1 MERGFTVFQRADSDV
16 FWVRFSIKGE
26 GQIRKSL
33 GTKDENEAHRKAT
46 KIYHEAVYRHENG
59 MRGMQRS
66 FRIVAEEFIEHMH
79 QLSRIGEKRHDRARR
94 VEPLV
99 RRYFISYFGEKP
111 IDAITDTDVTR
122 YLEWRKAYWTTG
134 PGAKQAHLEYER
146 KGKRVRR
153 PVTDM
158 KRTPSL
164 SSQRGEAVVLRQ
176 LFAQAAKWGYVG
188 RGLIPLVQVPKV
200 PPSPRPSFTSD
211 EIGRLLKL
219 SNERRYDPTVND
231 EVKRD
236 RRVLHNYVD
245 LAITTGMRPTELRNL
260 DWCDV
265 LDYEAGNSKKVKDRD
280 IRFRTRGKGKSRVFI
295 PLEWAIN
302 PIDDLYQLWM
312 QDHGREPAATDPVFA
327 NRAGKRITSLNRS
340 LTALLEAADLRT
352 DHLGKKRDS
361 YSFRHFYISEQLR
374 AGVDVF
380 ILARNTGTSPDMIDK
395 FYGQVRVEQ
404 FKDALRP
411 SWG

>member
-1 MERGFTVFQRADSDV
+1 MEQDFTVFQRADSEV

-33 GTKDENEAHRKAT
+33 GTKNENEAHRKAT
-46 KIYHEAVYRHENG
+46 KLYHEAVYRHENG
-59 MRGMQRS
+59 MRGLQRS
-66 FRIVAEEFIEHMH
+66 FRVVAEEFIEHIH
-79 QLSRIGEKRHDRARR
+79 QLSRIGEKRHDRGSR

-111 IDAITDTDVTR
+111 IDAITDADITR

-134 PGAKQAHLEYER
+134 PGAKQDHLEYER

-200 PPSPRPSFTSD
+200 PPSPRPSFTID
-211 EIGRLLKL
+211 EIDTLLKL
-219 SNERRYDPTVND
+219 SNERRYDPRVND

-260 DWCDV
+260 DWGDV
-265 LDYEAGNSKKVKDRD
+265 LDYEAGKSKKVRDRD

-302 PIDDLYQLWM
+302 PIDDLYRLWK
-312 QDHGREPAATDPVFA
+312 QDHGREPAPTDPVFA
-327 NRAGKRITSLNRS
+327 NRAGKRITSMNKS

>member
-1 MERGFTVFQRADSDV
+1 
-16 FWVRFSIKGE
+16 
-26 GQIRKSL
+26 
-33 GTKDENEAHRKAT
+33 
-46 KIYHEAVYRHENG
+46 
-59 MRGMQRS
+59 
-66 FRIVAEEFIEHMH
+66 
-79 QLSRIGEKRHDRARR
+79 
-94 VEPLV
+94 
-99 RRYFISYFGEKP
+99 
-111 IDAITDTDVTR
+111 
-122 YLEWRKAYWTTG
+122 
-134 PGAKQAHLEYER
+134 
-146 KGKRVRR
+146 
-153 PVTDM
+153 M

-200 PPSPRPSFTSD
+200 PPSPRPSFTID
-211 EIGRLLKL
+211 EIDTLLKL
-219 SNERRYDPTVND
+219 SNERRYDPRVND

-260 DWCDV
+260 DWADV
-265 LDYEAGNSKKVKDRD
+265 LDYEASKSKKVRDRD

-302 PIDDLYQLWM
+302 PIDDLYRLWK
-312 QDHGREPAATDPVFA
+312 QDHGKEPASTDPVFA
-327 NRAGKRITSLNRS
+327 NRAGKRITSMNKS
-340 LTALLEAADLRT
+340 LIALLEAADLRT

-404 FKDALRP
+404 FKEALRP